1 MIEIPL
7 LLAAA
12 FFAGL
17 VDAIGGGG
25 GLVQVPALFTAYPTA
40 APATI
45 FGTNKLAS
53 IFGTAAA
60 AWRYGRRIRL
70 PLAIALPATA
80 AAFLASYG
88 GAMVVALLPRTWLR
102 PLILVLLILVALYTL
117 VRKDF
122 GIADAGRDYGK
133 QDGFVAALLGAVI
146 GFYDGFFGPGAGSF
160 LIFVFVRV
168 FALDFLRASASA
180 KVVNAGTNLAAL
192 AYFVPSAHVM
202 VGLGLGMALLNIAGS
217 TVGSHLALTRGVG
230 FVRKIFLLVVGV
242 LITKFAYDTFV

>member
-1 MIEIPL
+1 MIEVPL
-7 LLAAA
+7 LLGAA

-17 VDAIGGGG
+17 VDAIVGGG
-25 GLVQVPALFTAYPTA
+25 GLVQVPALFTAYPAA

-53 IFGTAAA
+53 VLGTGAA
-60 AWRYGRRIRL
+60 AWRYARRIRL
-70 PLAIALPATA
+70 PYAIALPAAVA
-80 AAFLASYG
+80 ALAASYG
-88 GAMVVALLPRTWLR
+88 GAMVVAILPREWLR
-102 PLILVLLILVALYTL
+102 PLILILLIVVALYTL

-122 GIADAGRDYGK
+122 GIEDAGRSYRRGDALL
-133 QDGFVAALLGAVI
+133 AAILGAVI

-192 AYFVPSAHVM
+192 LYFVPSGHVL
-202 VGLGLGMALLNIAGS
+202 VALGLAMAALNIAGS
-217 TVGSHLALTRGVG
+217 TVGAHLALTRGVG
-230 FVRKIFLLVVGV
+230 FVRKIFLTVVGI
-242 LITKFAYDTFV
+242 LIAKFAYDTFC